1 VKSKL
6 EHGLRLY
13 SGLFIAFFLV
23 LHLLNAGFGI
33 VSLAAMD
40 NFGDILSAFWS
51 FLPLTVLL
59 YSAFIVHIG
68 LMFFSLFRRRSLRM
82 PAWNLVQFA
91 MALTMPMLLIAHMA
105 GTRGVYEFLDVYRN
119 YTGVV
124 SGLWGNPAG
133 VVKQYILLIVAWT
146 HMSIGIHY
154 WLRHKQGYTR
164 WIPVLYPLCLI
175 IPLLAG
181 LGFLR
186 AGLESLQL
194 PPDAPAL
201 VKIQHAMAAADPA
214 AREMLQNLEM
224 SLLWLFALLL
234 ATVLIFRSVRTFAD
248 RRHGGFILSHTP
260 SGKLLSGRRDQ
271 TVLDTLRE
279 AGILHASICGGRG
292 RCTTCR
298 VRVTQNKT
306 PLPAPED
313 LELRAL
319 QRVGAGPDVR
329 LACQLRPKHDLTIT
343 PLLQPDAKA
352 AEARMPAGVMGHEQT
367 ITCMFVDLRDSTKLG
382 EQKLPYDV
390 VFILN
395 QFFIQLDSALRA
407 TKGHYATFNG
417 DGLMALYGLDGDLAA
432 GCRNAL
438 EGAVEIQRR
447 MEQLNVWLAAELSF
461 PLRVGIGIHCGD
473 AIVGAMGPPEAP
485 MISALGDIVNVTA
498 RLEALTKEYSTG
510 LIVSEDVLHC
520 AGVSQSGLPR
530 HSVQVRGRDESL
542 AIFVVDDPARLTE
555 TSREVDP
562 GVQEEQEPV
571 G

>member
-1 VKSKL
+1 MNSKL

-23 LHLLNAGFGI
+23 LHLLNAGLGI
-33 VSLAAMD
+33 ISLSTMD
-40 NFGDILSAFWS
+40 YLGEILAAFWS
-51 FLPLTVLL
+51 FVPLTILL
-59 YSAFIVHIG
+59 YSAFVVHIG

-82 PAWNLVQFA
+82 PAWNLLQFTL
-91 MALTMPMLLIAHMA
+91 ALIMPLLLLSHVA
-105 GTRGVYEFLDVYRN
+105 GTRGVYEFMDVHRN

-124 SGLWGNPAG
+124 SSLWGSTQG

-154 WLRHKQGYTR
+154 WLRHKQGYSR

-194 PPDAPAL
+194 PADAPAL
-201 VKIQHAMAAADPA
+201 LKIQNTLSMADPA
-214 AREMLQNLEM
+214 ARQLLKNLEI
-224 SLLWLFALLL
+224 SLLWLFAMLL
-234 ATVLIFRSVRTFAD
+234 AAVLIRRSVRTLAD
-248 RRHGGFILSHTP
+248 RRHGGFIVSHTP

-279 AGILHASICGGRG
+279 ANIQHAAVCGGRG

-298 VRVTQNKT
+298 VRVSKSKT
-306 PLPAPED
+306 PLPLPDE
-313 LELRAL
+313 LESRAL

-329 LACQLRPKHDLTIT
+329 LACQLRPKHDLTVT
-343 PLLQPDAKA
+343 PLLQPDVKTA
-352 AEARMPAGVMGHEQT
+352 AARTPAGVMGHEQA
-367 ITCMFVDLRDSTKLG
+367 ITCMFVDLRDSTRLG

-407 TKGHYATFNG
+407 TNGHYATFNG
-417 DGLMALYGLDGDLAA
+417 DGLMALYGLDGDQSA
-432 GCRNAL
+432 GCRSAL

-447 MEQLNVWLAAELSF
+447 MEELNVWLAAELSF

-473 AIVGAMGPPEAP
+473 AIVGAMGPPAAP

-498 RLEALTKEYSTG
+498 RLESLTKEYATG
-510 LIVSEDVLHC
+510 LIVSEDVLNC
-520 AGVSQSGLPR
+520 AGISQVGLPR

-542 AIFVVDDPARLTE
+542 TIFVVDNPTVLMD
-555 TSREVDP
+555 TSGENDP
-562 GVQEEQEPV
+562 GAQEKQDMP